1 MDYLKTTRISAS
13 AALLLGSLST
23 MAIAQQNLTFDNELR
38 NTAQKFFTSND
49 EKQAVE
55 YINFCGA
62 AFEQNSKMA
71 YRIIAQSGSRMPP
84 QDAKKFEAYAE
95 ALSSFSVLMIYFVD
109 NSHRNSVFKG
119 EFKSLSSAELSSR
132 LSLSRSLMSVNWP
145 DEKLVKDVNGCV
157 KTVGG
162 IMEVAAKFTS
172 ATISGKTYNFEKQLG
187 AIK

>member
-1 MDYLKTTRISAS
+1 MCYSKTIGIFAS
-13 AALLLGSLST
+13 AALVFASLT
-23 MAIAQQNLTFDNELR
+23 TITRAQQNLTFDNELR
-38 NTAQKFFTSND
+38 NTAQKFFSSND

-62 AFEQNSKMA
+62 ALEQNSKMA

-95 ALSSFSVLMIYFVD
+95 ALASFSALMIYFIE

-132 LSLSRSLMSVNWP
+132 LALSRSLMSVNWA
-145 DEKLVKDVNGCV
+145 DEKLAKDVDGCIR
-157 KTVGG
+157 TVGG

-187 AIK
+187 ALK